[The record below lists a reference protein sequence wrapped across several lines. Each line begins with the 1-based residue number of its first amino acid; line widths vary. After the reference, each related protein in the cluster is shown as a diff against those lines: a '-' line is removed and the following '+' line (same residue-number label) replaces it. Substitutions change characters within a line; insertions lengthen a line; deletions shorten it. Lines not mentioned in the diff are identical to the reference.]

1 MCERNEWPKGSVLL
15 SKELFGFCCVSVC
28 MHTLLPME
36 YCFIIYS
43 DSRSLTYSLS
53 LTNSVT
59 SYDSFIVLNDVTVS
73 LVFNLHVCLF
83 HVYLIEYEHVHVLV
97 DFAFGATHV
106 YVHVSMLVCVSLS

>member
-43 DSRSLTYSLS
+43 DSRSLTCS

-59 SYDSFIVLNDVTVS
+59 SCDSFIVLNDVTVS
-73 LVFNLHVCLF
+73 LVFNLYVCLF
-83 HVYLIEYEHVHVLV
+83 HVYFIEYEHVHVLV
-97 DFAFGATHV
+97 DFAFG
-106 YVHVSMLVCVSLS
+106 VHMYMYT